1 LHFAARLDILLLSSP
16 AGDAHHVT
24 AGQQTLGRNEDTLEM
39 KNHTTIHSRGAV
51 LFRAWLP
58 VVLMSFGGMFLSLSA
73 APHRYDHVVI
83 VVEENRQASQI
94 IGDLVNAPYITS
106 LATGG
111 VSLASIFALVHP
123 SQPNYLHLFSGDN
136 QGVTT
141 DNLPPNFSTT
151 PTSTYPFRTPN
162 VGAAL
167 LSAGFT
173 FAGYSEQL
181 EAAGTNDWADFDPH
195 STNYPNVYYRRKHNP
210 WANWIAKASPIPAN
224 QLPGSVNK
232 AFRDFPTNYADLP
245 TVSFVVPNQ
254 QHDMH
259 DGSRRMGDDW
269 LRDNLGRYAQ
279 WARTN
284 NSLLIVTWD
293 EDDYNS
299 VNKIPTVFYGA
310 GLRDGTV
317 IPGTWTLHNL
327 LRTIE
332 DMYGLSHAGAAAQV
346 RSMIGPFTNDPPV
359 TVKVLRQEFAGYTN
373 AHDTQIWQEAP
384 TTSYGTLEDL
394 TADLDTSTTL
404 AGNQIG
410 QVLIRFNS
418 IFGTNATQVPSNA
431 IIQSAKLIVF
441 TPPSPTGADYNSDD
455 IFRLHR
461 MIVDWNESATWNSL
475 TGGVSTDN
483 IEAASTAIFSLVPA
497 VDGAPAIFDV
507 TADVELFRTGTSNRG
522 WVIRPSSTGTG
533 NGWTFKSS
541 EATDQT
547 IRPRL
552 EIIYN
557 ATPLSPYAEWVNGY
571 ALTGANAVPSADADR
586 DGAPNVAEFAY
597 NMNPRIR
604 DATPVT
610 ANGVRGL
617 PAAYYVTDSGGVLEI
632 EFLRRTEFAAAGLTY
647 TAQFSDNLDG
657 PWTDGLASTVT
668 AIDSTWERVRIR
680 DSVSGP
686 NPQRFGK
693 VVVTLQE

>member
-1 LHFAARLDILLLSSP
+1 MNI
-16 AGDAHHVT
+16 
-24 AGQQTLGRNEDTLEM
+24 
-39 KNHTTIHSRGAV
+39 HTTTHSCGAV
-51 LFRAWLP
+51 LFRACFP
-58 VVLMSFGGMFLSLSA
+58 VLLMSFGGMLLNLSA

-83 VVEENRQASQI
+83 VVEENRQATQI
-94 IGDLVNAPYITS
+94 IGDLTNAPYITS
-106 LATGG
+106 LANAG
-111 VSLASIFALVHP
+111 VYMNAMFALVHP

-136 QGVTT
+136 QGVI
-141 DNLPPNFSTT
+141 DDGLPPGFSTNA
-151 PTSTYPFRTPN
+151 TSTYPFR
-162 VGAAL
+162 AANMAAEL

-210 WANWIAKASPIPAN
+210 WANWVAKVSPIPSN
-224 QLPGSVNK
+224 QLPSSVNK

-245 TVSFVVPNQ
+245 TVSFVIPNQ

-269 LRDNLGRYAQ
+269 LRDNLDRYAQ

-346 RSMIGPFTNDPPV
+346 RSMIGPFTNDPPL
-359 TVKVLRQEFAGYTN
+359 TVKVLRQGFTGYTN

-384 TTSYGTLEDL
+384 STSYGTVEDL

-404 AGNQIG
+404 AGNQVG
-410 QVLIRFNS
+410 QALIRFDS
-418 IFGTNATQVPSNA
+418 IFGTNATQVPGNA
-431 IIQSAKLIVF
+431 VIHSAKLIFF
-441 TPPSPTGADYNSDD
+441 TPPSPTGADYDSDD
-455 IFRLHR
+455 TFRAHR
-461 MIVDWNESATWNSL
+461 MIADWSAGATWNSL

-483 IEAASTAIFSLVPA
+483 IEAATIATFSLVPE

-507 TADVELFRTGTSNRG
+507 TADVELFRTGTTNRG

-541 EATDQT
+541 EAVDQT

-557 ATPLSPYAEWVNGY
+557 AGPLTPYLAWVNGY
-571 ALTGANAVPSADADR
+571 ALTEADAAPSADGDG

-597 NMNPRIR
+597 NLDPRIR
-604 DATPVT
+604 DAAPLTT
-610 ANGVRGL
+610 NGVRGL
-617 PAAYYVTDSGGVLEI
+617 PAAHYVTDSGGVLEI

-647 TAQFSDNLDG
+647 TAQFSSGLDG
-657 PWTDGLASTVT
+657 PWTDGLAPTVT
-668 AIDSTWERVRIR
+668 PIDSTWERVRIR
-680 DSVSGP
+680 DSVPGP
-686 NPQRFGK
+686 NAQRFGK